1 MIKKTEGANIW
12 SKCEWYQHE
21 EKPIKFFMNLEKQ
34 KSVNTIVRDLIEVRY
49 YIPLMDVA
57 QNLIF
62 ITSNYICLVQI
73 ISI

>member
-1 MIKKTEGANIW
+1 MIKKTEGTNIW

-62 ITSNYICLVQI
+62 ITSSYIYLVQI